1 MRRHRRRPGWN
12 STDVPRPLSS
22 RPLCVTVSWTAGNRA
37 SERKRTV
44 DHLASMRHGHEFS
57 PFSILASRV
66 PCSSVLRVSQF
77 AGLTACHTSLGRDE
91 ETFLPRPGPGR
102 RLVGYQRAWTTTSF
116 LWVLPTTRCCQNLS
130 FDLMP
135 PLLPLLTPVSHTA
148 LVHIQRPAMWRQ
160 CVVLAGRSSLR
171 TTRASILE
179 RWFPVPWWRRGCDKK
194 PSDRRI
200 GQR

>member
-1 MRRHRRRPGWN
+1 MSPGLCPADLCASRSHGRPETGHLSAKGR
-12 STDVPRPLSS
+12 STIWPACAMATS
-22 RPLCVTVSWTAGNRA
+22 
-37 SERKRTV
+37 
-44 DHLASMRHGHEFS
+44 LAR
-57 PFSILASRV
+57 FSILASRV